1 MKLRFLML
9 AVGLSFAVSPAL
21 AATGTTLDPLGAF
34 SKAPVVKKDEDLKKK
49 PVKKAAKKPVKKKVV
64 AKKKPEPVVEE
75 KPKGLFASLFGT
87 SEAKGKTDKKATASK
102 SSKDKLAKDKAAK
115 DKLAKDAK
123 SKKDESKPALSAK
136 ARKDEDG
143 KKVAAA
149 GDNAFAFGL
158 FGGSKSVGPSNLE
171 TIALDDAQKAKDAK
185 SKFRVKKEFEPTIV
199 AFPGGYKPGTIVVKT
214 DERRLYLVEPGG
226 KARRYAI
233 AVGKE
238 GLQFTGKGTVGD
250 MQEWPRWIPTKEM
263 IEREPKKYK
272 QYEDGMDGGPDN
284 PLGARA
290 IYLYQGK
297 QDTHIR
303 VHGTIAPN
311 SIGTAASNGCFRMIN
326 SHVVDL
332 YGRVKMG
339 SEFIVL

>member
-1 MKLRFLML
+1 MKLRLLLL

-21 AATGTTLDPLGAF
+21 SATGPTLDPLGAF
-34 SKAPVVKKDEDLKKK
+34 SKAPVVKKDDEIKKK

-64 AKKKPEPVVEE
+64 AKKKPAPVVEE
-75 KPKGLFASLFGT
+75 KPKGLFATLFGT
-87 SEAKGKTDKKATASK
+87 SEAKGKTNGKAAATKTAK
-102 SSKDKLAKDKAAK
+102 SAKDKAAK
-115 DKLAKDAK
+115 DKIAAKDAK
-123 SKKDESKPALSAK
+123 SKKDEAKPTLTAK
-136 ARKDEDG
+136 ARAEDENR
-143 KKVAAA
+143 KVAAA
-149 GDNAFAFGL
+149 GDSAFAFGL
-158 FGGSKSVGPSNLE
+158 FGGSKSRGPSNLE
-171 TIALDDAQKAKDAK
+171 TIALDDAQAAKDAK

-199 AFPGGYKPGTIVVKT
+199 AFPGGFKPGTIVVKT
-214 DERRLYLVEPGG
+214 DERRLYFVEPGG

-250 MQEWPRWIPTKEM
+250 MQEWPRWIPTPDM
-263 IEREPKKYK
+263 IERDPKKYK
-272 QYEDGMDGGPDN
+272 QYEDGMDGGPEN

-297 QDTHIR
+297 TDTHIR

-326 SHVVDL
+326 SHVIDL

-339 SEFIVL
+339 AEFIVL